1 MTIRQRIMKT
11 IYPVIMWVSKLT
23 GGRARALGDGNNI
36 VEPPQSIY
44 DLHVTLNNGQD
55 LDLASLK
62 GKKILIVNTASNCGY
77 THQYEALQELSAKYT
92 HQLEVIG
99 FPANDFKEQE
109 KGNDEEI
116 ASFCKVN
123 YGVTFP
129 LVRKSVVVPGSDQ
142 HPVFYWLTHASANG
156 WNDQAPVWNFSK
168 YLVAE
173 DGKLLGYFDPG
184 VSPLAE
190 AITSQLNK

>member
-1 MTIRQRIMKT
+1 MTIRQKIMKA
-11 IYPVIMWVSKLT
+11 IYPAIMWVSKLT
-23 GGRARALGDGNNI
+23 GSRARSLQEDNKKTQ
-36 VEPPQSIY
+36 PPQSIY

>member
-23 GGRARALGDGNNI
+23 GGRARALADGN
-36 VEPPQSIY
+36 EKTQPLQSIY
-44 DLHVTLNNGQD
+44 DLHVTLNNGKD

-77 THQYEALQELSAKYT
+77 THQYEALQELSAKYN

-109 KGNDEEI
+109 KGSDEEI

-129 LVRKSVVVPGSDQ
+129 LARKSTVVPGAEQ
-142 HPVFYWLTHASANG
+142 HPVFYWLTHAAANG
-156 WNDQAPVWNFSK
+156 WNNQAPVWNFSK
-168 YLVAE
+168 YLIAE
-173 DGKLLGYFDPG
+173 DGRLLGYFDPG

-190 AITSQLNK
+190 AITNQLDK

>member
-23 GGRARALGDGNNI
+23 GGRARALANDNNKSQ
-36 VEPPQSIY
+36 PAQSIY

-55 LDLASLK
+55 LQLASLK

-77 THQYEALQELSAKYT
+77 THQYEALQELSAKYM

-109 KGNDEEI
+109 KGSDEEI

-129 LVRKSVVVPGSDQ
+129 LARKSTVVPGADQ
-142 HPVFYWLTHASANG
+142 HPVFYWLTHAAANG
-156 WNDQAPVWNFSK
+156 WNNQAPVWNFSK
-168 YLVAE
+168 YLIAE
-173 DGKLLGYFDPG
+173 DGRLLGYFDPG

-190 AITSQLNK
+190 SITNQLNK